1 MQNNNTFIVNGRFGK
16 DEGVGAAT
24 FHNKSVMYYT
34 FSSDESLKIL
44 NDFKTV
50 ELNSLFSDGHAL

>member
-1 MQNNNTFIVNGRFGK
+1 MNGRFGK

-24 FHNKSVMYYT
+24 FRNKSVMDYT
-34 FSSDESLKIL
+34 FSSAESLKIL

-50 ELNSLFSDGHAL
+50 ELDSLFSDGHAL